1 MRKPPSIAKSLVISL
16 RERPWVGGSSNYRY
30 GSNDYAWTTSHT
42 IQSAYKCIIACKSS
56 KELVGGISQLD
67 KLSAVAIKWRQELL
81 NMLCRSVK
89 DEDIAPEEADA
100 YYGTQ
105 AATQETIDLYLD
117 FYKQILADIRE
128 LLTGRRSV
136 LADEFS
142 SAVGLS
148 IRQQGQSKFK
158 KLLDTGST
166 KSFIIDPDDPGAAL
180 FFDLL
185 RVRVTAKGG
194 EITQVKRVMQGLAF
208 GSLRSTDTNIIEKA
222 VSNNLDLG
230 LRLSFAQPATQCRWF
245 VPERFSHNQLK
256 S

>member
-1 MRKPPSIAKSLVISL
+1 MLANEKAAFDREVARNQSSRGAMGRRIKQLQVWFYQL
-16 RERPWVGGSSNYRY
+16 RLDNLF
-30 GSNDYAWTTSHT
+30 HT
-42 IQSAYKCIIACKSS
+42 MQSAHKCIIACESS

-67 KLSAVAIKWRQELL
+67 KLSTVAIKWRQELL

-128 LLTGRRSV
+128 LLTGRRSA

-166 KSFIIDPDDPGAAL
+166 KNFIIDPDDPGAAL

-185 RVRVTAKGG
+185 RVRVAARGG
-194 EITQVKRVMQGLAF
+194 ETIQVKRVLQSLAF
-208 GSLRSTDTNIIEKA
+208 GSLRSTDTDVIEKA
-222 VSNNLDLG
+222 VSCKINFE
-230 LRLSFAQPATQCRWF
+230 LRLT
-245 VPERFSHNQLK
+245 
-256 S
+256 